1 MRARRDRQSG
11 ITLVETGVVTAIA
24 AITVSTAV
32 PSFNGLVETQRLAGA
47 AAQLAS
53 DLQTTR
59 IEAVLRHT
67 PLRLS
72 LQSADWGQ
80 CYVIHSGGAGDC
92 TCGASGPSR
101 CTGDAREVKTV
112 QLPASDRVA
121 LKSNVD
127 SMLFDPLHGTAT
139 PAGTLQLVAA
149 SGRSIHHV
157 VNVMGRV
164 RSCTPGDTASTV
176 SGYLPC

>member
-139 PAGTLQLVAA
+139 PAGQFQLSIVAPNA
-149 SGRSIHHV
+149 
-157 VNVMGRV
+157 
-164 RSCTPGDTASTV
+164 T
-176 SGYLPC
+176 GYEIRAAGPAARIS